1 MSGMGIRRVLTVTG
15 WTLGMAMGGFAVF
28 VAARQKRTHVAPAL
42 SIAASSD
49 PAVIERGKYLVRR
62 VASCA
67 DCHADPGRADAVARG
82 DETVPLS
89 GGKRWQI
96 PPGTFFA
103 PNITSDPTT
112 GAGAFTD
119 VQIASALRHGIGHD
133 GRALLPFMEMQG
145 LADDDLVAVVS
156 YLRLEPAVKNTVSSH
171 EVNLLGKVV
180 IATILAEPV
189 GPKEPPP
196 HLAPHGPTVENG
208 RYLADSVANC
218 FSCHTPRDM
227 RTGKFT
233 GPRYGGARRSEGG
246 RWNPPNLTSDPKT
259 GRTAY
264 FSEDAFV
271 ARMRAGRTL
280 PGSPMPWAQF
290 AKLDVDDL
298 RAVYRYL
305 RTVPPVENDTG
316 APCTDS
322 P

>member
-1 MSGMGIRRVLTVTG
+1 MGIRRVLMVAGWSLGTV
-15 WTLGMAMGGFAVF
+15 AGGFAVF
-28 VAARQKRTHVAPAL
+28 VAARQNRTHMAPAL
-42 SIAASSD
+42 AIATSSD
-49 PAVIERGKYLVRR
+49 PAVIERGRYLVRR

-67 DCHADPGRADAVARG
+67 GCHADPGQADAVARG

-89 GGKRWQI
+89 GGRRWQI
-96 PPGTFFA
+96 PPGTFLA

-112 GAGAFTD
+112 GAGTFTD
-119 VQIASALRHGIGHD
+119 GQIASALRHGIGHD

-156 YLRLEPAVKNTVSSH
+156 YLRLEPAVRNTVPSH
-171 EVNLLGKVV
+171 QINFLGKVV

-196 HLAPHGPTVENG
+196 RLAPRGPTVENG

-218 FSCHTPRDM
+218 VSCHTPRDM
-227 RTGKFT
+227 KTGKFT
-233 GPRYGGARRSEGG
+233 GPRYGGTRGLEGG

-259 GRTAY
+259 GRTAS

-271 ARMRAGRTL
+271 ARLRAGRTV
-280 PGSPMPWAQF
+280 PASPMPWAQY
-290 AKLDVDDL
+290 AKLEEDDL

-305 RTVPPVENDTG
+305 RTVPPVENDTRE
-316 APCTDS
+316 PYTD
-322 P
+322 PQ